1 LVDYEPHR
9 DELLYLAESAH
20 PAWAL
25 WRFHPPDTLTFQNL
39 VLLESDPNGMNYGFI
54 REFSKATLA
63 DNVTNPYAGEN
74 GTAIVLLVGASE
86 TFKKNF
92 KYKLRA
98 DQKKTQG
105 Y

>member
-1 LVDYEPHR
+1 
-9 DELLYLAESAH
+9 
-20 PAWAL
+20 
-25 WRFHPPDTLTFQNL
+25 
-39 VLLESDPNGMNYGFI
+39 MNYGFI

-63 DNVTNPYAGEN
+63 DNVTNHYAGEN